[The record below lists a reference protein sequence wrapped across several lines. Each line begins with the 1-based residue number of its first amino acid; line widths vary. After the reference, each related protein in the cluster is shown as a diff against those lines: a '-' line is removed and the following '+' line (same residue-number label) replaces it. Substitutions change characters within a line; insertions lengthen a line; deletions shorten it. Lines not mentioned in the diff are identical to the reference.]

1 MSDLESMRVG
11 FGRGLNAVGSKSPE
25 IVALSADLAES
36 TQVSQFKD
44 AFPDRYIE
52 VGVAEQN
59 LVTVASGLAHAGKH
73 PFAASYAAFSP
84 GRNWEQIRTTI
95 CLNDQPVVIIGSHAG
110 LTVGPDGATHQML
123 EDIALMR
130 SLPNMTVISPGDSH
144 EAEQVAEFLANY
156 DHPVYV
162 RLCREKTPIFLQD
175 KQFEFGKA
183 RILKQGQDVLLIGTG
198 IMSYELLKAA
208 EQLSELGVEAEVIH
222 VPTIKPLD
230 EKTILSSARK
240 CGRIVVAE
248 EGQTAAGFGGLI
260 SELVSE
266 RLPMPIK
273 RIGVDD
279 RFGQSGSAEELMKDY
294 GLDQPSIIQ
303 KINDFINSMPRYH
316 Q

>member
-162 RLCREKTPIFLQD
+162 RLCREKTPIFLHD

-248 EGQTAAGFGGLI
+248 EGQAAAGFGGLI

-279 RFGQSGSAEELMKDY
+279 RFGQSGSAEELLKDY

>member
-11 FGRGLNAVGSKSPE
+11 FGRGLTAAGSKSPE

-95 CLNDQPVVIIGSHAG
+95 CLNDQPVVIMGSHAG

>member
-11 FGRGLNAVGSKSPE
+11 FGRGLTAAGSKSPE

-95 CLNDQPVVIIGSHAG
+95 CLNDQPVVIMGSHAG

-156 DHPVYV
+156 NHPAYV

>member
-11 FGRGLNAVGSKSPE
+11 FGRGLTAAGSKSPE

-279 RFGQSGSAEELMKDY
+279 RFGQSGSAEELTKDY

-303 KINDFINSMPRYH
+303 KINDFINR
-316 Q
+316 

>member
-95 CLNDQPVVIIGSHAG
+95 CLNDQPVVIMGSHAG

>member
-266 RLPMPIK
+266 RLPRPIK

>member
-95 CLNDQPVVIIGSHAG
+95 CLNDQPVVIMGSHAG

-162 RLCREKTPIFLQD
+162 RLSREKTPIFLQD